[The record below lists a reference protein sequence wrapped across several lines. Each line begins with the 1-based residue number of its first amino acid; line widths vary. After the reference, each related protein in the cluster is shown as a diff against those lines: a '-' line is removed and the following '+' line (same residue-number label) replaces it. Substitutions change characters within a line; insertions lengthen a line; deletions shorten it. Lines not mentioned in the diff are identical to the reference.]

1 MATKDKKRRSRATP
15 SQRRAANKP
24 EKEPS
29 PPGSVRARVRA
40 AELDRP
46 NLLPRAAKPKPPHSV
61 RAQVRARPKATSDKP
76 AAAANGKAAE
86 PSFKKAFAAARNEQG
101 AGGTFT
107 WKGEKYTTDRLDD
120 KPKAAAKKK
129 VTAKRSSGRKPRGAR
144 PRAAAKKAARAA
156 TAAQDLADREE
167 LRYRPGKP
175 RGVKNKSGG
184 GAIRGGGKAL
194 RGVGRGRMV

>member
-40 AELDRP
+40 AELARRVP
-46 NLLPRAAKPKPPHSV
+46 KPEPTPKPPHSV
-61 RAQVRARPKATSDKP
+61 RAQVRARAKATSDKP